1 MDETELPLSDLE
13 LLRSEVLTQPPEAAL
28 PRNLS
33 DYWLDLIGRDLE
45 ECVGDGAGN
54 HDESTPYMTAPLAL
68 ILHILTGKTGSNKL
82 EVPLDDMFKYFQDYR
97 IEIALESV
105 RRRTDIRPEAATL
118 ETIFTERDVQVER
131 R

>member
-1 MDETELPLSDLE
+1 MGETELPLSDLE
-13 LLRSEVLTQPPEAAL
+13 LLRSDVLIQPPEAAL
-28 PRNLS
+28 PCNLS

-54 HDESTPYMTAPLAL
+54 HDESTTYMTAPLAL

-82 EVPLDDMFKYFQDYR
+82 EIPLDDMSKYFQDYR
-97 IEIALESV
+97 IEIALESL
-105 RRRTDIRPEAATL
+105 RRRTDMKPEAATL